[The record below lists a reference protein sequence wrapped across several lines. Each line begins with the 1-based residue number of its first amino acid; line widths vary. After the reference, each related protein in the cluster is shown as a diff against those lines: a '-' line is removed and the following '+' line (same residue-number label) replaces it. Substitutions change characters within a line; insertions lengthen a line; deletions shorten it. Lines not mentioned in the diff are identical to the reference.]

1 MREEQ
6 DAQLKNPWKDKMEQ
20 LTNDLVESLQRIHKK
35 MAEGESLSAE
45 DTKTL
50 LIHLLAQEDK

>member
-1 MREEQ
+1 
-6 DAQLKNPWKDKMEQ
+6 MEQ

-45 DTKTL
+45 DTKAL

>member
-1 MREEQ
+1 
-6 DAQLKNPWKDKMEQ
+6 MEQ